1 MTWQS
6 EDFKIILLKNL
17 KKLSKRTSTCEINY
31 KEQFSYCKSWSHY
44 FYLQGQKEIVQN
56 CQGHNIGDGIQD
68 DGDLNKKNKNN

>member
-6 EDFKIILLKNL
+6 EDFKIILL
-17 KKLSKRTSTCEINY
+17 Y

-56 CQGHNIGDGIQD
+56 CQSHNIGDGIQD